1 MNWLGHLPAE
11 VARFIATRFVAEY
24 ATVSAA
30 GVPIDTPLVPFLS
43 ADGATIDTATGLAYP
58 AKAERARRNPRVGM
72 LFEGTSDEPVVLLS
86 GMAAVRDR
94 DIQGNLE
101 RYLAE
106 EILTP
111 AISPD
116 TVDYASVTRPAIWYF
131 ARIITCV
138 SPAVVRWWPNRAAT
152 DQPPQEWRAPPGIEW
167 PQSDAAPGGAPS
179 KAAWEQP
186 SWRALAA
193 TALGR
198 GAPAHLTLLDAEG
211 YPLPVRARDVRAHD
225 AGFLLVMPGW
235 LPWSAGKATVS
246 FQGLEIFIGEAE
258 VAGGEALVR
267 VERALPVHPLLAGGP
282 LQPDEATRRT
292 LMARITREL
301 ERRELALP
309 AMPAQ
314 PPEPTA
320 GARARAEA
328 AHTFGLF
335 YQPEG

>member
-1 MNWLGHLPAE
+1 MSWLDQLPAE
-11 VARFIATRFVAEY
+11 VARLVATRFVAEY

-43 ADGATIDTATGLAYP
+43 ADGATIDNATGLAYP
-58 AKAERARRNPRVGM
+58 AKADRARRNPRVGM
-72 LFEGTSDEPVVLLS
+72 LFEGTPEEPVVLLS

-94 DIQGNLE
+94 DLQGNLQ

-111 AISPD
+111 AMSPE
-116 TVDYASVTRPAIWYF
+116 TVDYATVTRPAIWYF

-138 SPAVVRWWPNRAAT
+138 SPAVVRWWPNQAAT
-152 DQPPQEWRAPPGIEW
+152 DEPPQEWRAPADTAW
-167 PQSDAAPGGAPS
+167 PQSDPAPAGAPS

-193 TALGR
+193 GALGR
-198 GAPAHLTLLDAEG
+198 GGPAHLTLLDAEG
-211 YPLPVRARDVRAHD
+211 YPLPIRAREVRAHGE
-225 AGFLLVMPGW
+225 GFRLAMPRW

-292 LMARITREL
+292 LMARIAHEL
-301 ERRELALP
+301 DRRGLALP
-309 AMPAQ
+309 VMPAE
-314 PPEPTA
+314 PPEPTP
-320 GARARAEA
+320 GARLRAEA
-328 AHTFGLF
+328 AHAFGLF
-335 YQPEG
+335 YEG